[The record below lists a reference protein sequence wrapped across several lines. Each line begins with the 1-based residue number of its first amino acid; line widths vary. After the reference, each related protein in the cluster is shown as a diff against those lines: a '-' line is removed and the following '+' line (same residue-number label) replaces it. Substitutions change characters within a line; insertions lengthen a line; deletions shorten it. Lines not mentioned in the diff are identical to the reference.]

1 MFCLVI
7 KKPISSLVV
16 FLASTI
22 PVTCADPHR
31 AAAIIDAMAYHAYAD
46 VLPVYYGVNVEQ
58 KQMRNEDSIE
68 MLGII
73 GDTRAINIGSIYGW
87 TTDLDTAIYQ
97 KLSKG
102 DSAIASVITAHT
114 PKVEKLFEDTL
125 ALFTE

>member
-1 MFCLVI
+1 
-7 KKPISSLVV
+7 
-16 FLASTI
+16 
-22 PVTCADPHR
+22 VTCGNPNR

-46 VLPVYYGVNVEQ
+46 ILPVYYGVNVEQ

-68 MLGII
+68 MLAII
-73 GDTRAINIGSIYGW
+73 GDSRAINIGNIYGW

-102 DSAIASVITAHT
+102 DSGIASIVASYT